1 MKRNQF
7 FRVRVISSFLLLALV
22 SCMPSPTPTLTPP
35 TTTAISP
42 PPTPQDRTLLV
53 SSTADSGPG
62 ALRQVL
68 WRQCF
73 SQADRLPQSF
83 FVICSFE
90 FSAHAR
96 SLPSHCHNH
105 SLPDLS
111 DKLLAARYTN
121 LQISLQS
128 SH

>member
-1 MKRNQF
+1 MT
-7 FRVRVISSFLLLALV
+7 VPGIV
-22 SCMPSPTPTLTPP
+22 T
-35 TTTAISP
+35 
-42 PPTPQDRTLLV
+42 
-53 SSTADSGPG
+53 STADSGPG
-62 ALRQVL
+62 TLRQVL

-83 FVICSFE
+83 FVICGFE

-111 DKLLAARYTN
+111 GKLLAARYTN
-121 LQISLQS
+121 REDSVIIFGVIKPSENRFWWSKQCLEEL
-128 SH
+128 